1 MDFFLTHILVCVCER
16 EDTTSFECDRMR
28 RVFIRVLLLLFVK
41 DKMGLRF
48 VVSDEGT
55 IYKCIRGK
63 VLLTVIFEC
72 LICQAIAITVRTRV
86 RTAIRQVCFQIQ
98 IAMCIV
104 TSVWYRV
111 LHYILYKGEEV
122 LEFSYT
128 SFTERD

>member
-1 MDFFLTHILVCVCER
+1 MCVC

-72 LICQAIAITVRTRV
+72 LICQAIIVRTRV

-111 LHYILYKGEEV
+111 LCWLYPV
-122 LEFSYT
+122 
-128 SFTERD
+128 

>member
-1 MDFFLTHILVCVCER
+1 M
-16 EDTTSFECDRMR
+16 
-28 RVFIRVLLLLFVK
+28 VFDVF
-41 DKMGLRF
+41 
-48 VVSDEGT
+48 DEGT

-72 LICQAIAITVRTRV
+72 LICQAIIVRTRV

-122 LEFSYT
+122 FSYILLYIYG
-128 SFTERD
+128 ERLEITVRERFYG